1 VDNAG
6 ERVTEPESINVGVP
20 IRLGAPPQGTVL
32 AEVGADFCDL
42 PSAGEVR
49 ATVGRS
55 AAVTLIASH
64 VITHRR
70 SDPRYKGM
78 ADGPPEHAAV
88 GHFERSR
95 WTDEAW
101 LRTDALATALDAQA
115 VVLQTPASFKAS
127 TEHATRLENF
137 LAHAMRPRVAI
148 AWEWAK
154 GSWPDRKAIDLCE
167 RIGAVAVVDPTTTPI
182 PDGEFVY
189 LRLGAAARRPLR
201 DDDLKEVALAVRDR
215 MGWVVFSNKQGT
227 DDALRFQQM
236 I

>member
-1 VDNAG
+1 MS
-6 ERVTEPESINVGVP
+6 EPDRINVGVP
-20 IRLGAPPQGTVL
+20 VSLSGPEPETEL

-42 PSAGEVR
+42 PSAAQV
-49 ATVGRS
+49 RS
-55 AAVTLIASH
+55 AVGKSASITLIASH

-78 ADGPPEHAAV
+78 SDGPPEHAAV

-101 LRTDALATALDAQA
+101 ERTDGLASALDAQA

-127 TEHATRLENF
+127 AEHATRLENF

-167 RIGAVAVVDPTTTPI
+167 RIGAVAAIDPNTTPI

-189 LRLGAAARRPLR
+189 LRMGTAARRPLR
-201 DDDLKEVALAVRDR
+201 DDDLKEVALAVRDL

-227 DDALRFQQM
+227 EDALRFQQM
-236 I
+236 L